1 MARDKVS
8 GSANHNYMVTTENES
23 LYGAL
28 TVCQVPSLGL
38 PYIFLYSPDALL
50 TYLLTYYVA
59 FTAPQ
64 MMI

>member
-38 PYIFLYSPDALL
+38 PYIFLHSPDALL
-50 TYLLTYYVA
+50 THLLTYLHIMSRSQL
-59 FTAPQ
+59 PR
-64 MMI
+64 